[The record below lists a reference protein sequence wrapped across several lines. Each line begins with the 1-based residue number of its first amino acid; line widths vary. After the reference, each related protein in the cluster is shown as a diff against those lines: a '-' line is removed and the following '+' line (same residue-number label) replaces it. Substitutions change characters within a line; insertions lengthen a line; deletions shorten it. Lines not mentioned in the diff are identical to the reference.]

1 MFIVKDCTP
10 SHMTVGDGLD
20 NDCDGRVDE
29 EVCYDFKG
37 AYTAI
42 QPKPGNKGSIIMLDG
57 IRLLIRKL
65 SFILFR

>member
-1 MFIVKDCTP
+1 
-10 SHMTVGDGLD
+10 MTVGDGLD

-42 QPKPGNKGSIIMLDG
+42 QTKPGNILGSIIILDD